1 MNAYVTLLSS
11 DDFLPGVLVLNRN
24 LKELNSL
31 FPLHVLV
38 TNTVSESTIEYLKKE
53 QIQDQEDT

>member
-11 DDFLPGVLVLNRN
+11 DDFLPGVLALNRN

-53 QIQDQEDT
+53 